1 MSNIYVL
8 LLKGGY
14 YYVGKTANISDRMMA
29 HFNGEGS
36 LWTKLHPVKILQKVY
51 IEESI
56 FDEDRITLE
65 YMSAYGIEKVR
76 GGTFSS
82 VTLSSD
88 HVSAIESMICHAKNL
103 CFKCKGEGHFASSCI
118 VKAVEDNSDK
128 NIMCCEMCFR
138 IGHTAN
144 KCVCTHTIS
153 GDKI

>member
-1 MSNIYVL
+1 MNNIYVL

-14 YYVGKTANISDRMMA
+14 YYVGKTANISDRIVA
-29 HFNGEGS
+29 HVNGEGS
-36 LWTKLHPVKILQKVY
+36 LWTKLHPVKTLQKVY

-56 FDEDRITLE
+56 FDEDKITLE
-65 YMSAYGIEKVR
+65 YMSTYGIEKVR

-88 HVSAIESMICHAKNL
+88 CVNVIESMICHAKNL
-103 CFKCKGEGHFASSCI
+103 CFKCRGEGHFASMCT
-118 VKAVEDNSDK
+118 VNDKVCEDK
-128 NIMCCEMCFR
+128 NIICCEMCFR

-144 KCVCTHTIS
+144 ECVCTHTIS